1 MSLDQANQEFQ
12 NLDRLER
19 SELIQLVEKIIRDEG
34 TEEEIDSMLT
44 IVMQNTPH
52 PGISDLIYW
61 DDRDLSAA
69 EIVDEALRYQPIIL
83 PPHESSS

>member
-1 MSLDQANQEFQ
+1 MSLDQANQELQ
-12 NLDRLER
+12 KLDR
-19 SELIQLVEKIIRDEG
+19 SELIELVGKIIRGEG

-44 IVMQNTPH
+44 IVKQNTPH
-52 PGISDLIYW
+52 PGISNLIYW
-61 DDRDLSAA
+61 DDRDLSPA

>member
-1 MSLDQANQEFQ
+1 MSLDRDRKELQ
-12 NLDRLER
+12 NLDR
-19 SELIQLVEKIIRDEG
+19 SELIELVEKIIRGEG

-52 PGISDLIYW
+52 PGISNLIYW